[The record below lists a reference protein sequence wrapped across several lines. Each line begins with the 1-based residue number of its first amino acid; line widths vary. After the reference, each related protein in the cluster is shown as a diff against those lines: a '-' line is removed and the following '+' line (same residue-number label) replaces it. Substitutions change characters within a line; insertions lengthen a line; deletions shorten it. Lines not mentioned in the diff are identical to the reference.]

1 MFDLMFGLLSLF
13 SMTSDATVTN
23 GHTKHECSSKKEWV
37 RLNVGGQCVDDQHL
51 INFVV
56 VLCLLVVHL
65 VNNDG

>member
-1 MFDLMFGLLSLF
+1 VFDLMFGLLSLF

-37 RLNVGGQCVDDQHL
+37 RLNVGGQCDQHL